1 MARSLVVTMDE
12 AKEALL
18 ASESAES
25 LEMMTVAPKEAR
37 RVFEWARCSLAVMGL
52 SKEFLKEQ

>member
-1 MARSLVVTMDE
+1 VTMDE